1 MSTSY
6 ITNTEGGA
14 GIRIVV
20 CIYTYLHRGRGRM
33 IQDIAIQYECSA
45 DKQAMFDNVEQ
56 YLEKTQLLASSN
68 STIY

>member
-1 MSTSY
+1 
-6 ITNTEGGA
+6 
-14 GIRIVV
+14 
-20 CIYTYLHRGRGRM
+20 M